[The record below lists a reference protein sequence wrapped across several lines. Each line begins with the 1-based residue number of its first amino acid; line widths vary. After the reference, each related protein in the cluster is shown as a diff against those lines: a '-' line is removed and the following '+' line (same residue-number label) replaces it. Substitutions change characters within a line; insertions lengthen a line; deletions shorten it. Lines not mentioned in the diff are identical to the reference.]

1 VAIYS
6 VELSP
11 LGREASSRPMPAPE
25 SSPPTL
31 SRAFGVAV
39 RRLRAERGVS
49 QEQMAL
55 NAGIDR
61 SYFGH
66 IERGEYSPTLE
77 TVERVAKAFDVSPSE
92 LILRAERAMG

>member
-1 VAIYS
+1 

-11 LGREASSRPMPAPE
+11 LGREAFGSSMATRV
-25 SSPPTL
+25 PPPPSL
-31 SRAFGVAV
+31 SVAFGVAV
-39 RRLRAERGVS
+39 RGLRSERGVS

-61 SYFGH
+61 SYFGN

-77 TVERVAKAFDVSPSE
+77 TVERVAKAFDVPPSE